1 MNSYRSKFM
10 FWLNYA
16 PLDGKK
22 PIWKSISGHSLIYYA
37 AISNDDKTIQNK
49 FTPFPVHTFQGKEFD
64 KKVEVILNVVPPF
77 LPTI

>member
-1 MNSYRSKFM
+1 MYAKYIGKKGGILMNSYRSKFM

-16 PLDGKK
+16 ALDGKK

-49 FTPFPVHTFQGKEFD
+49 FTPVSSAHIPRKG
-64 KKVEVILNVVPPF
+64 IR
-77 LPTI
+77 

>member
-1 MNSYRSKFM
+1 M

-16 PLDGKK
+16 ALDGKK

-49 FTPFPVHTFQGKEFD
+49 FTPVSSAHIPRKG
-64 KKVEVILNVVPPF
+64 IR
-77 LPTI
+77 